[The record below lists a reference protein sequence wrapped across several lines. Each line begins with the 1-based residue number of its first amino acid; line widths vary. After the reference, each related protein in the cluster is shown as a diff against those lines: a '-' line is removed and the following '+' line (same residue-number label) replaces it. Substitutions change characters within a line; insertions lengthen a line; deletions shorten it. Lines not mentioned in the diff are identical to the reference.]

1 MRTKSIY
8 AVLGLAALVGLGA
21 CSDRLEVTNLNSADR
36 DRALAT
42 PADVESVIRG
52 SWNALHAGIHHT
64 NDALYP
70 QMLTMGMEN
79 LAELANFGMGP
90 RGGIPRT
97 FIDNNRGNQV
107 QAGNYRD
114 FAHLHRA
121 SRLAA
126 VGLTAFQREGFSIGS
141 PDADA
146 RAKAFAKFTMG
157 VAHGYLA
164 AAYDSAAII
173 SEEDDPE
180 AINPLAGYKEV
191 HEAALR
197 YLQEA
202 IDIATAG
209 PNFNIPANWFATA
222 GAVSRDEFIRIVRS
236 YRARIRAMVARTPA
250 ERAALPWNE
259 IMADA
264 ENGITSDLMVQML
277 PPGQGGSWDMAWFA
291 QHFAGSNWHLMWSF
305 MVGMADTSGA
315 YDAWLRAPRGQ
326 KTRFLVVT
334 PDRRFPRGETR
345 AEQQAN
351 SPVIPPAGQY
361 FRNIPDGEDVDNEPL
376 GRSMYQ
382 HARFRA
388 FRDAN
393 RIGPFPYFQV
403 AELNLLRAE
412 GHIRMGQVAQAAA
425 LIDVTRVGKG
435 GLPPLTGAVTSVD
448 DPVPGGNACVPRVP
462 TSERTADYAWPNG
475 SKCGNIM
482 EALKWEKRMELAF
495 TTWGAWYFD
504 SRGWGDLPENTPIH
518 WMVPW
523 QEADTR
529 RMPIYHGG
537 DPARGDAAARGTYGL

>member
-1 MRTKSIY
+1 MRIKSIY
-8 AVLGLAALVGLGA
+8 PVLGLAALLGLGA

-36 DRALAT
+36 DRALAA
-42 PADVESVIRG
+42 PADVESVVRG
-52 SWNALHAGIHHT
+52 SWNALHTGIHHA

-70 QMLTMGMEN
+70 QMLVMGMESH
-79 LAELANFGMGP
+79 AELANFGMGA
-90 RGGIPRT
+90 RGGIPRN

-107 QAGNYRD
+107 QVGNYRD

-121 SRLAA
+121 ARLAA
-126 VGLTAFQREGFSIGS
+126 VGLTAFDREGFTIGS

-173 SEEDDPE
+173 SETDDPE
-180 AINPLAGYKEV
+180 EIKPLAGYQEV
-191 HEAALR
+191 HAAGLA

-202 IDIATAG
+202 IDIALAG
-209 PNFNIPANWFATA
+209 PSFSLPAAWFATS

-250 ERAALPWNE
+250 ERAALPWSE

-277 PPGQGGSWDMAWFA
+277 PPNQGGSWDMAWFA
-291 QHFAGSNWHLMWSF
+291 QHFAGSNWHVMWQF
-305 MVGMADTSGA
+305 IVGMADTSGA
-315 YDAWLRAPRGQ
+315 YDAWLRTPHGQ
-326 KTRFLVVT
+326 KNRFLVVT
-334 PDRRFPRGETR
+334 PDRRFPQGEDRPT
-345 AEQQAN
+345 QQAN
-351 SPVIPPAGQY
+351 SPTVPPEGQY
-361 FRNIPDGEDVDNEPL
+361 FRNIADGEDVDSERL

-412 GHIRMGQVAQAAA
+412 GHIRAGQIAQAAA
-425 LIDVTRVGKG
+425 LIDITRVGKG
-435 GLPPLTGAVTSVD
+435 GLPPLTGAVSTIN

-462 TSERTADYAWPNG
+462 TSQRSADYVWTG
-475 SKCGNIM
+475 SQCGNIM
-482 EALKWEKRMELAF
+482 EALKWEKRMELAY

-504 SRGWGDLPENTPIH
+504 SRGWGDLVERTPLQ

-529 RMPIYHGG
+529 RMPLYHGG
-537 DPARGDAAARGTYGL
+537 DPGRGEAAERGTYGI